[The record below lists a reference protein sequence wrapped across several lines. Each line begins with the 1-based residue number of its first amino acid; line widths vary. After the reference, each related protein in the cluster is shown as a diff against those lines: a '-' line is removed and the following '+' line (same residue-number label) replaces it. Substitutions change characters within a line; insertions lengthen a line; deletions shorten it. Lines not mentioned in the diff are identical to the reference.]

1 MFVLLLF
8 FLVCFFKQML
18 VEIILHIVYFNELSL
33 ATEQAQQRQRYME
46 CILETMRDVLT
57 AELKLSLRSEDNL
70 ISIVY

>member
-1 MFVLLLF
+1 
-8 FLVCFFKQML
+8 ML